1 MEHLTGSQEKLLPN
15 RIQKTYRD
23 KPEKF
28 RRTENAS
35 PAGNFYR
42 ENGYYT
48 TALEGTPEF
57 DDFWEEQAFRS
68 LHGYIVNQGDPDEFY
83 ITGFHYFYLNFFPIF
98 RAVEFVRPDGEI
110 EQRREYDF
118 PRFYDGDWEWYMIVD
133 EAKITKKNLVCL
145 KARRKGYSYKAAA
158 MLLRNYFL
166 KRGSRNFVIVSKEDY
181 LLKDGL
187 FNKAWPAMSFIDEH
201 TAWTQPRLK
210 NSDMHKM
217 SGYQEKVKGTFIDKG
232 FQSMILGVTT
242 GDDPHKVR
250 GKAGDLVFFEEAGSF
265 KDMLTAWG
273 VLGPSMKQGNFFLGS
288 MIAFGTGG
296 EEGGGFAGLEELFYT
311 PDAYDVMEFDN
322 IWDDGMEGTKSGY
335 FVPDYINL
343 DGFIDKDGNSDQEAA
358 KAFRLEGREK
368 KKKASAQ
375 KTYDQYTAEY
385 PFTPQEAV
393 LNADQNDFPIAELR
407 AQKAHILAN
416 GLENLGTTG
425 TLSRTAEGVIVF
437 NPDFKL
443 RPVNRYP
450 HNNRKVREGQD
461 NDDIS
466 GAIVMYEPPYKDYNT
481 GKVPSGLYIV
491 CNDPY
496 GQNKSEGSSSLGATY
511 VIKRTNRFSQPDD
524 IIVAS
529 WVGRPASQDDYNRKL
544 FLLAE
549 YYNAKIGFENDR
561 GEVIPYA
568 KRFKRLHFLQE
579 QFEMLHKKEL
589 MSTVQREYG
598 MHMTGP
604 RKAQGEVYIK
614 DWLLTPRGVDVAGNL
629 KLNLHHIYDVALI
642 EELIKYNREGNFDRV
657 MALMI
662 GMFHLKEIEGTVPT
676 EHQET
681 RAEDE
686 FFERQWFQ

>member
-1 MEHLTGSQEKLLPN
+1 MEQLKGQQADLLKD
-15 RIQKTYRD
+15 RKQRTYRD
-23 KPEKF
+23 KPDKF
-28 RRTENAS
+28 RRVYNAS
-35 PAGNFYR
+35 PAANHYN
-42 ENGYYT
+42 EHGYYT
-48 TALEGTPEF
+48 SALEGTPEYE
-57 DDFWEEQAFRS
+57 DYWEEQAFRS
-68 LHGYIVNQGDPDEFY
+68 LHGYIVNAGDSDEFY

-98 RAVEFVRPDGEI
+98 RAVKKKLPSGEI
-110 EQRREYDF
+110 EEIREF
-118 PRFYDGDWEWYMIVD
+118 ALPRFYDGDWEWFMIVD
-133 EAKITKKNLVCL
+133 EAKLTKHNLVCL

-166 KRGSRNFVIVSKEDY
+166 KKGSRNYVIVSKEDY
-181 LLKDGL
+181 LLKDGI
-187 FNKAWPAMSFIDEH
+187 FNKAWPAMSFVDEH

-210 NSDMHKM
+210 NSDIHKM

-273 VLGPSMKQGNFFLGS
+273 VLQPSMKQGNMFLGS

-311 PDAYDVMEFDN
+311 PDAYDIMPFDN
-322 IWDDGMEGTKSGY
+322 IWDNGMEGTKCGY

-343 DGFIDKDGNSDQEAA
+343 DGFMDEDGNSLQEEAR
-358 KAFRLEGREK
+358 KFREEGRIK

-375 KTYDQYTAEY
+375 KTYDQYTAEH

-407 AQKAHILAN
+407 AQKAYILAN

-425 TLSRTAEGVIVF
+425 NISRSAEGALVF
-437 NPDFKL
+437 NPDFDLK
-443 RPVNRYP
+443 PVNRFP
-450 HNNRKVREGQD
+450 HNQKD
-461 NDDIS
+461 DDIS
-466 GAIVMYEPPYKDYNT
+466 GAIVIYEPPYKDYNT
-481 GKVPSGLYIV
+481 GKVPSGLYII

-561 GEVIPYA
+561 GEVIPFA
-568 KRFKRLHFLQE
+568 KRFNKLHYLQE

-598 MHMTGP
+598 MHMTTA

-614 DWLLTPRGVDVAGNL
+614 DWLLSPRGIDKDGNL

-642 EELIKYNREGNFDRV
+642 EELIKYNKDGNFDRV

-662 GMFHLKEIEGTVPT
+662 GMFHLKEVEGTVPT
-676 EHQET
+676 EYQES
-681 RAEDE
+681 RADDE
-686 FFERQWFQ
+686 FWEREWFQ